1 MQSQHNSNLPNSK
14 QHPSDIPIPHNFVVS
29 EGILQDTEGKNINI
43 PVIFDPAASTNF
55 IHKSLIIDLGWNLES
70 TNYPVIRMNEIE
82 SVKYC
87 SGYHNIRVFVYDCS
101 LNSWT
106 NINFNSNFYM
116 SITIPK
122 CIILGINTINDLGI
136 SFKYNTDN
144 LLVPCSKDNEKVPIF
159 SKSSTTAKIANLS
172 LLDSDVQRTKF

>member
-1 MQSQHNSNLPNSK
+1 MQSRYNSNLPGSI

-87 SGYHNIRVFVYDCS
+87 SV
-101 LNSWT
+101 
-106 NINFNSNFYM
+106 
-116 SITIPK
+116 ITILEFSYTTVHL
-122 CIILGINTINDLGI
+122 IHGQTSI
-136 SFKYNTDN
+136 SIQ
-144 LLVPCSKDNEKVPIF
+144 IF
-159 SKSSTTAKIANLS
+159 ICQSPFLS
-172 LLDSDVQRTKF
+172 V